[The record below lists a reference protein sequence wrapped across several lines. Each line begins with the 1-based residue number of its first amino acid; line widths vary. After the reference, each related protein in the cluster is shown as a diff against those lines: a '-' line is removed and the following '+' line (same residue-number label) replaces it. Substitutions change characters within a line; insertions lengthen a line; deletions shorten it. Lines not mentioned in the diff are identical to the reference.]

1 MKKLIKMKTTQ
12 KDGHHDF
19 IYKDGKKAAIPDD
32 GVVFCYLS
40 KSGMLKV
47 SEYPDIAG
55 SVYGKFV
62 VTDEVTSKIGKPCI
76 GGKTYDV
83 WGIGEDYV
91 VVSARGDKRYIGSV
105 NDKQLITHPNEKNE
119 TGAYKLI
126 HEIYSMLK

>member
-1 MKKLIKMKTTQ
+1 MKKLVEMKTVK

-19 IYKDGKKAAIPDD
+19 IYKDGKKTPIPDD
-32 GVVFCYLS
+32 GVVFCYLT

-55 SVYGKFV
+55 SVFGKFV